1 MSVPEITRDFLLAHP
16 LPEPE
21 IEGDKQ
27 SRGRVLVVAG
37 SVDIP
42 GAALLAGLGSLRAG
56 SGILQI
62 ATCRSNAA
70 HLGVA
75 IPEAMVIGCNE
86 TSGGGIDPESAERL
100 IKLGTD
106 CDAVVIGPGMTDPA
120 AVAELTLAMLRRLN
134 GPAFVLD
141 ALAFSTLRAD
151 EIPQDRVG
159 KIIVT
164 PHSGEMA
171 TFLDVR
177 REDVV
182 KNPLQAAR
190 RAAAALP
197 AVVAMKGAET
207 YVVAENG
214 QAWLSR
220 NGSIGLA
227 TSGSGDTLAGILA
240 GLLARGTEACL
251 ATVWA
256 VYMHGQAG
264 RNLTMRLGAFGLL
277 AREIPGEIPAIM
289 QGLSQ

>member
-1 MSVPEITRDFLLAHP
+1 
-16 LPEPE
+16 
-21 IEGDKQ
+21 
-27 SRGRVLVVAG
+27 
-37 SVDIP
+37 
-42 GAALLAGLGSLRAG
+42 
-56 SGILQI
+56 
-62 ATCRSNAA
+62 
-70 HLGVA
+70 VA

-134 GPAFVLD
+134 GPALVLD
-141 ALAFSTLRAD
+141 ALAFSTLRAV

-190 RAAAALP
+190 RAAAALS

-227 TSGSGDTLAGILA
+227 TSGSGHLGRYSRRSTGQRYGSLPGDSVGSLHAWSGRPKSDDETRRVRAPC
-240 GLLARGTEACL
+240 ARNT
-251 ATVWA
+251 W
-256 VYMHGQAG
+256 
-264 RNLTMRLGAFGLL
+264 
-277 AREIPGEIPAIM
+277 
-289 QGLSQ
+289 